1 MPHIIDA
8 KIKAVRRS
16 SEDPNCEFEAF
27 HEPVYVH
34 SHKVYLIRYLLIT
47 KKNIE
52 NVQWRNRRHD
62 VNKIKYK

>member
-1 MPHIIDA
+1 MRIPI
-8 KIKAVRRS
+8 VNLR
-16 SEDPNCEFEAF
+16 PF

-34 SHKVYLIRYLLIT
+34 SHKVYLIRYVLIT